1 MSESGIVIFSL
12 AFGGVGLLLA
22 ALAIFF
28 WLRTR
33 TFLETAQKAKGTVIR
48 LVYSSDSDGGGG
60 YSPVYT
66 FRTISGQVIEVT
78 DRLSSNPHQFKEGQ
92 IIDVLY
98 DPENPNRA
106 RINKWFNLYFVPML
120 LGFLG
125 LVFGGIGIAV
135 YIASIRGLFD

>member
-1 MSESGIVIFSL
+1 MNEITIFSL
-12 AFGGVGLLLA
+12 AFGSVGFILA

-33 TFLETAQKAKGTVIR
+33 AFLDTAQKAQGTVIR
-48 LVYSSDSDGGGG
+48 MVYSSDSDGGGG

-66 FRTISGQVIEVT
+66 FRTIGGQVIEVT
-78 DRLSSNPHQFKEGQ
+78 DRMSSNPPQFKEGQ

-98 DPENPNRA
+98 DPENPSRA
-106 RINKWFNLYFVPML
+106 RINKWFNLYFVPLL

-125 LVFGGIGIAV
+125 LIFGGVGIAV
-135 YIASIRGLFD
+135 MVASTLGLFN

>member
-1 MSESGIVIFSL
+1 MSEMIIFGL
-12 AFGGVGLLLA
+12 AFGSVGFILA
-22 ALAIFF
+22 ALAVFF

-33 TFLETAQKAKGTVIR
+33 SFLETAQKAQGTVIR

-78 DRLSSNPHQFKEGQ
+78 DKMSSNPPQFKEGQ

-98 DPENPNRA
+98 DPEDPSRA
-106 RINKWFNLYFVPML
+106 RINKWFNLYFVPLL

-125 LVFGGIGIAV
+125 LVFGGIGIGSI
-135 YIASIRGLFD
+135 IASILGLFK

>member
-1 MSESGIVIFSL
+1 MSEIAIFSL
-12 AFGGVGLLLA
+12 AFGGVGFLLT
-22 ALAIFF
+22 ALALFF
-28 WLRTR
+28 WFRTR
-33 TFLETAQKAKGTVIR
+33 AFLENAQKAQGTVIR
-48 LVYSSDSDGGGG
+48 MVYSSDSEGGGG

-78 DRLSSNPHQFKEGQ
+78 DRMSSNPPQFKEGQ

-98 DPENPNRA
+98 DTDNPNKA

-125 LVFGGIGIAV
+125 LIFGGIGVAV
-135 YIASIRGLFD
+135 FIASALGYIN